1 MPSHL
6 GGGAAV
12 QTTLEMIS
20 VPDTGRLSMHR
31 MRSQTRWSVIGLC
44 VWLHMPCVST
54 DLLTC
59 ICMHSPC
66 VFVHAC
72 VSVIEKKIGYGHA
85 YGGLAVIHG
94 CGWMAEGSVFQ
105 LLITELYPATTFSL
119 FALVLVSVF
128 LCLALFMSFPHR
140 IVSSVASS
148 MHFLCLPVV

>member
-44 VWLHMPCVST
+44 VWLHMPCVCP

-59 ICMHSPC
+59 ICKHHPC

-72 VSVIEKKIGYGHA
+72 VSVREKKIGYD
-85 YGGLAVIHG
+85 
-94 CGWMAEGSVFQ
+94 
-105 LLITELYPATTFSL
+105 
-119 FALVLVSVF
+119 
-128 LCLALFMSFPHR
+128 
-140 IVSSVASS
+140 
-148 MHFLCLPVV
+148 VVVGTHMEAWL